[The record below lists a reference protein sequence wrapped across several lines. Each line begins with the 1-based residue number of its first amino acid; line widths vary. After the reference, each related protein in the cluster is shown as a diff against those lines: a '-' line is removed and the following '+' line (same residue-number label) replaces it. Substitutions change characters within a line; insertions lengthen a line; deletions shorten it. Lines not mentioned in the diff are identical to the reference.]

1 VVMKTVSVS
10 LVLMALLGCAST
22 APSASTPSTPA
33 SAAGP
38 SVVVTPE
45 MGSPHPGD
53 AAPDFTLTDQNGQRV
68 TLSALRGSVVVL
80 AFVASYCPFSEAAQP
95 NLKKLSDEFA
105 PRGVKVVAVDVREDD
120 TGYRKYVTRTHMP
133 FPVLH
138 DAEGVVSTAYAPALA
153 QPGVKDRSKVVV
165 TSNLVIDRD
174 GRIRFFTLLDTTHF
188 DAELVHVRRAVDGAI
203 GG

>member
-1 VVMKTVSVS
+1 MKTMSS
-10 LVLMALLGCAST
+10 SFLVLSLLGCAS
-22 APSASTPSTPA
+22 APLSASSAGTPTSVDA
-33 SAAGP
+33 P

-53 AAPDFTLTDQNGQRV
+53 AAPDFTLTDQSGQRV
-68 TLSALRGSVVVL
+68 SLSALRGSVVVL

-95 NLKKLSDEFA
+95 SLTKLADAYA

-120 TGYRKYVTRTHMP
+120 AGYRTYVTRTQMP

-138 DAEGVVSTAYAPALA
+138 DGDGVVSTAYAPAQA
-153 QPGVKDRSKVVV
+153 SPGVKDRTKVVV
-165 TSNLVIDRD
+165 TSNLVIDRE
-174 GRIRFFTLLDTTHF
+174 GRIRFFTLLDTAHF
-188 DAELVHVRRAVDGAI
+188 DAGLVHVRHAVDEVL

>member
-1 VVMKTVSVS
+1 MKTMSTS
-10 LVLMALLGCAST
+10 FLVLSLLGCAS
-22 APSASTPSTPA
+22 APLSASSAGTPA
-33 SAAGP
+33 SLDAP

-68 TLSALRGSVVVL
+68 SLSALRGSVVVL

-95 NLKKLSDEFA
+95 SLTKLADAYA

-120 TGYRKYVTRTHMP
+120 AGYRTYVTRTQMP

-138 DAEGVVSTAYAPALA
+138 AGDGMVSTA
-153 QPGVKDRSKVVV
+153 VVV
-165 TSNLVIDRD
+165 TSNLVIDRE
-174 GRIRFFTLLDTTHF
+174 GRIRFFTLLDTAHF
-188 DAELVHVRRAVDGAI
+188 DAELVHVRQAVDEVL